1 MPSRSLIERVR
12 AEVDARLPVLLAEPG
27 APDRIVS
34 AVRYAMLGGG
44 KKFRPVLAVGSGE
57 ATAPAPPPPG
67 GPTAPDLLDAAC
79 AIEMVHTFSLI
90 HDDLPA
96 LDDDDLRRGRPTL
109 HRQFDEATAV
119 LAGDALL
126 NLAYEVIAGC
136 GAGAA
141 ARLKSITALS
151 RAVGLGGMISGQVM
165 DLEGEGRSIDAQTL
179 RRTHQLKTGAL
190 ITASCEIG
198 GIIAGASDDAL
209 SRLGEYGAHLGL
221 AFQIVDDILD
231 VEGSVEDLGKS
242 PGKDA
247 AADKAT
253 FPALW
258 GLDESRRRAA
268 RSVEEACA
276 ALEPLGD
283 RAAALVALARSV
295 LTRRG

>member
-1 MPSRSLIERVR
+1 MTAGGGLVSRVR
-12 AEVDARLPVLLAEPG
+12 AEVEERLSALLSEPA

-34 AVRYAMLGGG
+34 AVRYAVLGAG
-44 KKFRPVLAVGSGE
+44 KRFRPILVVGAGE
-57 ATAPAPPPPG
+57 ATGPAVFSG
-67 GPTAPDLLDAAC
+67 GAIDRALLDAAC

-96 LDDDDLRRGRPTL
+96 LDDDDLRRGRPTV
-109 HRQFDEATAV
+109 HRRFDEATAI

-126 NLAYEVIAGC
+126 NLAYEVLARC
-136 GAGAA
+136 DAEPA
-141 ARLKSITALS
+141 ARLRSVS
-151 RAVGLGGMISGQVM
+151 VMGRAIGLGGMISGQVM
-165 DLEGEGRSIDAQTL
+165 DLEGEGAAIGADTL

-198 GIIAGASDDAL
+198 GILAGSPESAL
-209 SRLGEYGAHLGL
+209 ERLRAYGSALGL

-231 VEGSVEDLGKS
+231 VEGSVEELGKS

-258 GLDESRRRAA
+258 GLEESRRRAA
-268 RSVEEACA
+268 SSVEEACDALA
-276 ALEPLGD
+276 ALGP
-283 RAAALVALARSV
+283 RAGELIALARSV
-295 LTRRG
+295 LTRKG